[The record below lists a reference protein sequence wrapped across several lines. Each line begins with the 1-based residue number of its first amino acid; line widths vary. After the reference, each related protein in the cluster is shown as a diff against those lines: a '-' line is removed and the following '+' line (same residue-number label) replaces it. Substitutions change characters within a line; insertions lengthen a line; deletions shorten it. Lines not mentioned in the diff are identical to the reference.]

1 MKTVEEIIG
10 DLLLRNNCVIV
21 PSFGG
26 FVANQTSAIIDYT
39 NGIMTPPRKSVLFN
53 RQLINNDGLLIK
65 EVSILNALDY
75 SDATALVK
83 NKVEEW
89 NYKLVEGERITL
101 DKVGYIFLDAEK
113 NICFEQDRFFNL
125 LLESY
130 GLGKVHF
137 ISDEDVRF
145 AQHTVVIEH
154 PTLSVEEK
162 PLFVVETSNIDVLPL
177 ETEERPFV
185 EIEHPAAK
193 KTIKVWKYVAAAVL
207 LPIAFYTYWLPMK
220 TNVLESGIISIKD
233 FNPMYKTA
241 EGKYVKETIK
251 VVDLKKEG
259 DESLENSIE
268 KIPSDVATYAYKFS
282 DDIYINVR
290 LKESSKISTKEEVK
304 SAELVTPEL
313 VSNKSVPA
321 SPNVKKAEVKKSTT
335 KQSFDLVVGA
345 FGSVENANKL
355 VSDLK
360 SKGFSA
366 KIVDKNGA
374 LYRVSSGTTSDL
386 QAIQKIKEDAKTVGV
401 DGWILKK

>member
-26 FVANQTSAIIDYT
+26 FVANQTSAIIDYN

-53 RQLINNDGLLIK
+53 RQLINNDGLLVK
-65 EVSILNALDY
+65 EVSMLNSFDY
-75 SDATALVK
+75 NQADAFVK
-83 NKVEEW
+83 SKVEDW
-89 NYKLVEGERITL
+89 NTKLSEGERITL

-137 ISDEDVRF
+137 IADEDVKF
-145 AQHTVVIEH
+145 AQHTVVIDH

-162 PLFVVETSNIDVLPL
+162 PLFVIESTNIDVLPI
-177 ETEERPFV
+177 EPVERPFV
-185 EIEHPAAK
+185 EIEHPASK
-193 KTIKVWKYVAAAVL
+193 SKTRVWKYIAAAVL

-233 FNPMYKTA
+233 FNPMYRTA
-241 EGKYVKETIK
+241 DGKYSKQNIK
-251 VVDLKKEG
+251 LVDLKKNSEA
-259 DESLENSIE
+259 SLESSINSI
-268 KIPSDVATYAYKFS
+268 PADVSNYAFKFN

-290 LKESSKISTKEEVK
+290 LKDNSSTVVASVDPVSEVETTEVVK
-304 SAELVTPEL
+304 
-313 VSNKSVPA
+313 NIA
-321 SPNVKKAEVKKSTT
+321 SPKVVKTIVKKVEE
-335 KQSFDLVVGA
+335 KQTFDLVVGA
-345 FGSVENANKL
+345 FGSSENANKL
-355 VSDLK
+355 VAELN
-360 SKGFSA
+360 SKGFTA

-374 LYRVSSGTTSDL
+374 LYRVSAGTTTNLD
-386 QAIQKIKEDAKTVGV
+386 AIQKVKAAAKVIGF
-401 DGWILKK
+401 DGWVLKK